1 MGRGRARG
9 RSQRGRPGLDS
20 SASSG
25 SPRATSRDEAATIMN
40 KALIYDW
47 NRDAPSAP
55 PPLVMLDDETLRDG
69 LQSPSVR
76 APSIDQKLR
85 ILRLLDQIGVDT
97 ADIGLPGAGPHVVRD
112 VERLAR
118 EIVDSKLKIQANCA
132 ARTVVS
138 DMQPIV
144 DVSQRVGLP
153 IECCCFIGSS
163 PIRRYAED
171 WTVDYLQRCTEEAV
185 SFGVNHGLEVMYV
198 TEDTTRSDPETL
210 RRLFTTAIRAG
221 ASRICIADTVG
232 HATPAGAR
240 AVVTFAQTD
249 RRRHGRGSR
258 HRLARPSRSR
268 HGHDQQPGGARSG
281 RLARARDDPRH
292 RRARRQHADGHAAR
306 EPRAHGMDHSATSPG
321 STTLVRAVSE
331 ATGEPIPD
339 NYPVFGRDAFR
350 TATGVHAAAVVK
362 AFRKNDPELMDA
374 VYSGVP
380 AQMVGRAQ
388 QIDVGPLSGKSNV
401 VFWLEQHGFV
411 PGRRRRR
418 PRVPPRQVVAAG
430 AHRAGNPRRNPRRA
444 DVRVHQAGRVG
455 KSQVPSPPNPKL
467 QARDTELGSGS
478 GHWALGLTWPRGID
492 IPHHTKGA
500 GDGVNQHRESRGRR
514 SPGRTVANALIS

>member
-1 MGRGRARG
+1 V
-9 RSQRGRPGLDS
+9 
-20 SASSG
+20 
-25 SPRATSRDEAATIMN
+25 N

-47 NRDAPSAP
+47 NRDTPVAP
-55 PPLVMLDDETLRDG
+55 PAVVMLDDETLRDG

-76 APSIDQKLR
+76 APSIEQKVR

-118 EIVDSKLKIQANCA
+118 EIVDSKLKIRANCA

-138 DMQPIV
+138 DVQPIV

-210 RRLFTTAIRAG
+210 RKLFTTAIRAG

-240 AVVTFAQTD
+240 AVVAFTRQIVD
-249 RRRHGRGSR
+249 EMGGHVGIDW
-258 HRLARPSRSR
+258 
-268 HGHDQQPGGARSG
+268 HGHRDRDLGTINSLAALEAGASRVHG
-281 RLARARDDPRH
+281 TILGIGERVGNTPMDLLLVNLVLLGWIERDL
-292 RRARRQHADGHAAR
+292 
-306 EPRAHGMDHSATSPG
+306 TSLND
-321 STTLVRAVSE
+321 LVRAVSD
-331 ATGEPIPD
+331 ATGEPIPV

-362 AFRKNDPELMDA
+362 AFRKNDPELMDS

-380 AQMVGRAQ
+380 AQMVGRVQ
-388 QIDVGPLSGKSNV
+388 QIEVGPLSGKSNV
-401 VFWLEQHGFV
+401 VFWLEQHGFAPAEEV
-411 PGRRRRR
+411 VD
-418 PRVPPRQVVAAG
+418 RVF
-430 AHRAGNPRRNPRRA
+430 RRA
-444 DVRVHQAGRVG
+444 KSSQRVLTEQEILDEIHV
-455 KSQVPSPPNPKL
+455 
-467 QARDTELGSGS
+467 ARTYASTRLD
-478 GHWALGLTWPRGID
+478 A
-492 IPHHTKGA
+492 
-500 GDGVNQHRESRGRR
+500 
-514 SPGRTVANALIS
+514 